1 MIDALVAA
9 VREVAHAEILPRARR
24 VRGERKQDGSLFS
37 EADTAAQ
44 AALIP
49 RLRALRDCP
58 VIGEE
63 MTRDAQAAAWGA
75 GSDAAWCVDPIDG
88 TTNFLQGIPY
98 YAVSVALIEGGRA
111 TLGVVHN
118 PATGETFHAV
128 AGGGAFRDGE
138 RIAPRPAPA
147 RLADA
152 IASLELK
159 RLPRDAAVRIAGG
172 LPWYSYRN
180 FGAAALDWCWLA
192 LGRFDVYVHAS
203 HMLWDYA
210 AGSLVL
216 VEAGGTMSTFGEDD
230 FFAGSPWLKSVIASR
245 DPRLFTEWRD
255 YVRAQLRDA
264 RA

>member
-1 MIDALVAA
+1 MIDALAAA
-9 VREVAHAEILPRARR
+9 VREVARAEILPRAQRI
-24 VRGERKQDGSLFS
+24 RGERKQDGSLFS

-63 MTRDAQAAAWGA
+63 MTRGEQTAAWSEGA
-75 GSDAAWCVDPIDG
+75 GTAWCVDPIDG

-118 PATGETFHAV
+118 PATGETFQSV
-128 AGGGAFRDGE
+128 AGGGAFHDGA

-159 RLPRDAAVRIAGG
+159 RLPRDAAVRFAGS

-192 LGRFDVYVHAS
+192 LGRFDVYLHAN

-210 AGSLVL
+210 AGALIL
-216 VEAGGTMSTFGEDD
+216 AEAGGAMATFDQDD
-230 FFAGSPWLKSVIASR
+230 FLAGPPWAKSVIASR
-245 DPRLFTEWRD
+245 DRALFPEWCD
-255 YVRAQLRDA
+255 CVRARLRGA
-264 RA
+264 

>member
-1 MIDALVAA
+1 
-9 VREVAHAEILPRARR
+9 
-24 VRGERKQDGSLFS
+24 
-37 EADTAAQ
+37 
-44 AALIP
+44 
-49 RLRALRDCP
+49 
-58 VIGEE
+58 
-63 MTRDAQAAAWGA
+63 
-75 GSDAAWCVDPIDG
+75 
-88 TTNFLQGIPY
+88 
-98 YAVSVALIEGGRA
+98 
-111 TLGVVHN
+111 
-118 PATGETFHAV
+118 
-128 AGGGAFRDGE
+128 
-138 RIAPRPAPA
+138 
-147 RLADA
+147 
-152 IASLELK
+152 
-159 RLPRDAAVRIAGG
+159 VRIAGG

-216 VEAGGTMSTFGEDD
+216 VEAGGTMSTFCEDD